1 MKNLRVEPADLWI
14 IHDSNAN
21 YNEVPYYPVSGT
33 DVLIIYMNVCY
44 DVADLCFF
52 SPDARR
58 ATGEVV
64 HLDWELLEVVDA
76 GIQL

>member
-1 MKNLRVEPADLWI
+1 MDI

-33 DVLIIYMNVCY
+33 GVLIYL
-44 DVADLCFF
+44 DLCFF
-52 SPDARR
+52 SPDARG

-76 GIQL
+76 GVQLGDQHQEVGSLVMTMLCQH